1 MSETYFLHDR
11 KVRGDIAIVGMAS
24 HFPDAPNLYKFWE
37 NIIGKKDS
45 LTDVST
51 MLGDE
56 YWQKEDFYDPN
67 PAVADKTYGHRA
79 GFVPPIDFDPVE
91 FKIPP
96 AIIDS
101 ISTAQLFAL
110 YVAKQAM
117 LDAGLVGQENS
128 RVDRDR
134 IGVILGG
141 AGNGNTSFSLAS
153 RQQAP
158 YLRKIMIKSG
168 LSEKVA
174 SDIIERM
181 HGMYLEWN
189 EDSFPGFL
197 GNVACGRIA
206 SYFDLGGTSYMV
218 DAACASSL
226 AAIKA
231 AIGELHSGSC
241 DAVLT
246 GGVNLENSIFSFLC
260 FSKTPALSK
269 SNLSRPF
276 DQSADGMMLG
286 DGVGM
291 LVLKRL
297 EDAELD
303 GDRIYAVIK
312 SIEASSDGRA
322 KSIFAPRLEGQ
333 AKALRRAYAS
343 AGLSPNDIQLVE
355 AHGTGTASGDDT
367 ELKSLHT
374 VFGECQVPAKSVAIG
389 SIKSQIGHTRCAA
402 GAASM
407 MKVALALHHKV
418 LPPTL
423 NVDKP
428 TNLLKAENSPFYV
441 NSEARPWLRSFSSA
455 PRRAALS
462 AFGFGGTNFHVIL
475 EEYEK
480 NTHGSYRLNESP
492 WIMLFKGH
500 NPAELLAQ
508 CEEALIHFSGNL
520 PDIAIR
526 QHLEQ
531 QDIDSLQPQQARV
544 LFVSQS
550 AEQTVELLSLTIKQ
564 LQQNSAHGWEHPR
577 GIYYQPQGKM
587 LDGKIVAL
595 FPGQGSQYVNMA
607 RDVANDYPE
616 MRQSLETLDDVSVSE
631 LGHELSSVIYPV
643 PTFSDDE
650 RQVQQQRLTD
660 TANAQ
665 PALGAIS
672 AGYFNIL
679 KGMGFAPDF
688 VAGHSYGEVT
698 ALWAAGVLSDKDFHR
713 VSLVR
718 GWAAASASD
727 HRGAGTDAGAML
739 AASLNPAQR
748 AQILERY
755 TGIIIANDNSQQQVV
770 FGGATSLIHQLH
782 DELKKRDVHC
792 RILPV
797 SAAFHTAFIQPA
809 YQPYRERLAGIN
821 FQSPQCKLF
830 SSATAEPYGNSS
842 QAIRELLAE
851 QLIKPV
857 QFRQTI
863 EAIYQ
868 QGGRLFVEVGPKGV
882 LGKLV
887 ADILKD
893 KEHEVISVNPNDKGE
908 DRLQFARAQAKLLAE
923 GVKLRE
929 INQHIRPQPIAEDKS
944 KRLTFRMSGGFYL
957 SQKNKARRQHALR
970 DGDSAIV
977 EQFIAESAPV
987 PMAPVMPL
995 YSQKEVNI
1003 KEEHSG
1009 KEVKPTKEEHSDN
1022 GVKPTKEEH
1031 SDNGVKPTKEVYPDN
1046 EVKPTQE
1053 VHPTKEVVVEKVE
1066 NKVEKIAENKTISAQ
1081 FIQQNMLTII
1091 QRRESTM
1098 EQNNQLSE
1106 NVDVNMLNGLLQ
1118 AQQVMSQLHQQF
1130 QANQKDYIQLLG
1142 MLLDKQYTLLETCKD
1157 HQNLPSMLS
1166 SLSQSVQLLDKNL
1179 ELYHSNHEHYFM
1191 AQQSLFQ
1198 SGQVTPMIAPTHRTS
1213 SPVVDYSALAKV
1225 TTSAAIASAPVS
1237 TPAPIPTPIPTTA
1250 PAVKVDTAPVQGSK
1264 PVDTIKEIEPVRSI
1278 VPEMPVMPSVAEE
1291 LVKPIVNEAPIS
1303 QPTPV
1308 VIETKAKVLDPEVE
1322 KQFQLLS
1329 QITEEKIVNQLISI
1343 VSDRTGY
1350 PQDMIT
1356 PEMDLEA
1363 DLGIDS
1369 IKRLEIFG
1377 AMFDAFSANVGL
1389 YNEASRNKDLENFEV
1404 DSLSNISKMGVFF
1417 KQMLDD
1423 VINGLLGNG
1432 GDDVVAEQSSSS
1444 VETREHENT
1453 KSNVVPDSGGATG
1466 KLQSL
1471 GFFTSTVVSPE
1482 VDSVK
1487 KPLAESQLIVPSA
1500 VQPALNNE
1508 IVLNEEESFADSPVS
1523 RFAVVKQPLPMPDRL
1538 QGVFSSPKRWL
1549 VVDEGT
1555 TTVDDVVEVLR
1566 QQGQQVAVLMLEQN
1580 QAVMGDEAALDAA
1593 LTDIEQQHGTIEGVI
1608 YLQAPK
1614 QSVKALAD
1622 VFNERDYHSVETTF
1636 LLAKRLQ
1643 GSLNHDEQK
1652 TGYFMVIMR
1661 GDGELLTSGREHLS
1675 IVSAGITGLT
1685 KSLNIEWKNVFCRTV
1700 DIDARVKDSDVA
1712 KIVVEELQDSRTD
1725 MGEVGR
1731 SVNGERMTLALTE
1744 ENVLSAASVNQV
1756 NASDVLVVTGGARGI
1771 TAQCV
1776 IELAKQT
1783 QATFILLGRTDM
1795 TEPLPEW
1802 AEGKITQDER
1812 KTAAMAYLKA
1822 QGVQLTPVKING
1834 MLSRL
1839 THIDEINGTL
1849 QAIRQAG
1856 GRVMYL
1862 HCDITDPEQV
1872 KIALTQAQQ
1881 QLGQI
1886 TGLIHGAGN
1895 LADKR
1900 IEKKTLADLHSVF
1913 NAKVKGLENLC
1924 RELDCASLRHIMLFS
1939 SVAGF
1944 FGNAGQTDY
1953 SLANE
1958 TLNKF
1963 IYLPF
1968 KGKNSQIIRSVNWG
1982 PWDGGMVSDV
1992 LKRAY
1997 DAQNMAI
2004 IPLEEGTQRF
2014 VREFRDPGSLQI
2026 TIGGANYKAAK
2037 KVKALGIGEQ
2047 IDRQLSLD
2055 KNPFL
2060 YHHVIEGKPV
2070 LPMTAAIAWMAQIC
2084 EDRFPGYQLETI
2096 THFQVLKGIVFDNT
2110 LAESYCVAWVPSTGH
2125 ESSDGRLALDFVIT
2139 SKRMRHYQAT
2149 LLLSLQSREAEHE
2162 AVGIDLNAEVPQ
2174 TLPFYGS
2181 VEGEGMLFHGES
2193 FHGVQKV
2200 VHADND
2206 RMTLKCCV
2214 APVQLEMQGQSSTRL
2229 FNLFI
2234 SDIAFQLPAIWLLQ
2248 RNKMCLPNAIE
2259 KIEQYAELKFGQE
2272 FYASIEIKHQMS
2284 TEIITDIIF
2293 YDEQGYV
2300 YSRFHNAKFTAF
2312 VE

>member
-480 NTHGSYRLNESP
+480 NTHGRYRLNESP

-526 QHLEQ
+526 QYLEQ

-550 AEQTVELLSLTIKQ
+550 AEQTVELLSITIKQ

-616 MRQSLETLDDVSVSE
+616 MRQSLETLDDVSISE

-727 HRGAGTDAGAML
+727 HRGADTDAGAML

-821 FQSPQCKLF
+821 FQSPQCRLF

-957 SQKNKARRQHALR
+957 SQKNKARRQRALR

-995 YSQKEVNI
+995 HSQKEVNI

-1009 KEVKPTKEEHSDN
+1009 KEVKPTKE
-1022 GVKPTKEEH
+1022 VY

-1225 TTSAAIASAPVS
+1225 TTSATVA
-1237 TPAPIPTPIPTTA
+1237 PAPAVTPV
-1250 PAVKVDTAPVQGSK
+1250 PAVKVDPVLVQAST
-1264 PVDTIKEIEPVRSI
+1264 PVDSMKEITPVRSA
-1278 VPEMPVMPSVAEE
+1278 VPEMPAMASVAATTVESA
-1291 LVKPIVNEAPIS
+1291 KPTVSAAPVD
-1303 QPTPV
+1303 QPEPV
-1308 VIETKAKVLDPEVE
+1308 ITETKITVLDPEVE
-1322 KQFQLLS
+1322 KQIQNFE
-1329 QITEEKIVNQLISI
+1329 QITEEKIIGQLIAI

-1377 AMFDAFSANVGL
+1377 AMFDAFSTDAGI
-1389 YNEASRNKDLENFEV
+1389 YHDTSKSQDLENLDI
-1404 DSLSNISKMGVFF
+1404 DSLSNISKMAVFF
-1417 KQMLDD
+1417 NQMIKEAIRDLRQQGEGE
-1423 VINGLLGNG
+1423 VEPENAASAVEFYTES
-1432 GDDVVAEQSSSS
+1432 GDREKAERNEPVQAGS
-1444 VETREHENT
+1444 E
-1453 KSNVVPDSGGATG
+1453 AT
-1466 KLQSL
+1466 LRSF
-1471 GFFTSTVVSPE
+1471 GFVTSTTEASE
-1482 VDSVK
+1482 VAGVK
-1487 KPLAESQLIVPSA
+1487 KPLAESQWVTPSV

-1508 IVLNEEESFADSPVS
+1508 EESFTDSSVS
-1523 RFAVVKQPLPMPDRL
+1523 RFAVVKHPLSKPDCL
-1538 QGVFSSPKRWL
+1538 QGIFAFPRRWL
-1549 VVDEGT
+1549 VIDEEK
-1555 TTVDDVVEVLR
+1555 TTVGDTGVADIVKALK
-1566 QQGQQVAVLMLEQN
+1566 QQGQQVVVLTLSQSL
-1580 QAVMGDEAALDAA
+1580 GDEATLDAA
-1593 LTDIEQQHGTIEGVI
+1593 VTDIEREHGTIEGVI

-1614 QSVKALAD
+1614 QGVKNLAD
-1622 VFNERDYHSVETTF
+1622 VFSAREYLSVETTF

-1643 GSLNHDEQK
+1643 GSLNHNDLQS
-1652 TGYFMVIMR
+1652 GYFMVVMR
-1661 GDGELLTSGREHLS
+1661 SDGELLTSGREYLP
-1675 IVSAGITGLT
+1675 IVSAGIPGLT

-1700 DIDARVKDSDVA
+1700 DIDARVKGSDVA
-1712 KIVVEELQDSRTD
+1712 KMVLEELQDSRTD
-1725 MGEVGR
+1725 LAEVGR
-1731 SVNGERMTLALTE
+1731 GINGERMTLALTE
-1744 ENVLSAASVNQV
+1744 EKVLSASSTANQV
-1756 NASDVLVVTGGARGI
+1756 NADDVLVVTGGARGI

-1776 IELAKQT
+1776 IELAKQS
-1783 QATFILLGRTDM
+1783 QAAFILLGRTDI
-1795 TEPLPEW
+1795 TAPLPSW
-1802 AEGKITQDER
+1802 AEGKTTLADR
-1812 KTAAMAYLKA
+1812 KAAAIAYLQA
-1822 QGVQLTPVKING
+1822 QGEKLTPVKIDS
-1834 MLSRL
+1834 MLGRL
-1839 THIDEINGTL
+1839 AHIEEINQTL
-1849 QAIRQAG
+1849 QEIRLAG
-1856 GRVMYL
+1856 GRAIYL
-1862 HCDITDPEQV
+1862 DCDITDSEQM
-1872 KIALTQAQQ
+1872 KIVLTNAQQ
-1881 QLGQI
+1881 QFGQV
-1886 TGLIHGAGN
+1886 TGFVHGAGN

-1900 IEKKTLADLHSVF
+1900 IEKKTRDDLHSVF
-1913 NAKVKGLENLC
+1913 NVKVKGLENLC
-1924 RELDCASLRHIMLFS
+1924 RELDCTSLRHIMLFS
-1939 SVAGF
+1939 SVSGF

-1963 IYLPF
+1963 IHLPL
-1968 KGKNSQIIRSVNWG
+1968 KGKNSRIIRSVNWG

-1997 DAQNMAI
+1997 DAQNMVI
-2004 IPLEEGTQRF
+2004 IPLKEGTQRF
-2014 VREFRDPGSLQI
+2014 VREFGDTRSLQV
-2026 TIGGANYKAAK
+2026 TIGGENYKAANK
-2037 KVKALGIGEQ
+2037 IKALGTGEQ
-2047 IDRQLSLD
+2047 IDRLLTLEE
-2055 KNPFL
+2055 NPFL
-2060 YHHVIEGKPV
+2060 HHHVIDGKPV
-2070 LPMTAAIAWMAQIC
+2070 LPITAAIAWMAKVC
-2084 EDRFPGYQLETI
+2084 EDRFPGYQLETVAN
-2096 THFQVLKGIVFDNT
+2096 FRVLKGILFDGKQT
-2110 LAESYCVAWVPSTGH
+2110 GSYRVTWVPSALH
-2125 ESSDGRLALDFVIT
+2125 ESSDGRLALDFVIA
-2139 SKRMRHYQAT
+2139 SEQRKHYQAT
-2149 LLLSLQSREAEHE
+2149 LILSLQCREVEHE
-2162 AVGIDLNAEVPQ
+2162 PVQIDLNTHVPQ
-2174 TLPFYGS
+2174 TVPFYGKAN
-2181 VEGEGMLFHGES
+2181 GQNMLFHGEL
-2193 FHGVQKV
+2193 FHGIQQV
-2200 VHADND
+2200 VHVGND
-2206 RMTLKCCV
+2206 YMILKCCV
-2214 APVQLEMQGQSSTRL
+2214 ASVAPEVQGQFSTNL

-2234 SDIAFQLPAIWLLQ
+2234 NDVALQLPVLWLLQ
-2248 RNKMCLPNAIE
+2248 RDQAALPSAIE
-2259 KIEQYAELKFGQE
+2259 KLEQYAELKFGQE
-2272 FYASIEIKHQMS
+2272 FYASVKIKHQMS

-2293 YDEQGYV
+2293 YDEQGRI
-2300 YSRFHNAKFTAF
+2300 YSQIHNARFTVFAELRNLF
-2312 VE
+2312 FSDKNGHDE

>member
-24 HFPDAPNLYKFWE
+24 HFPDAPDLYKFWE

-158 YLRKIMIKSG
+158 YLRKIMVKSG

-174 SDIIERM
+174 NDIIERM

-374 VFGECQVPAKSVAIG
+374 VFGEYQVPAKSVAIG

-441 NSEARPWLRSFSSA
+441 NSEARPWLRSFNSA

-480 NTHGSYRLNESP
+480 HTHGRYRLNESP
-492 WIMLFKGH
+492 WVMLFKGH

-508 CEEALIHFSGNL
+508 CEEALTRFSGNL

-550 AEQTVELLSLTIKQ
+550 AEQTVELLSIAIKQ
-564 LQQNSAHGWEHPR
+564 LQQNSTHGWEHPR

-607 RDVANDYPE
+607 RDIANDYPE
-616 MRQSLETLDDVSVSE
+616 MRQSLETLDEVSISE
-631 LGHELSSVIYPV
+631 LGHELSPVVYPV

-650 RQVQQQRLTD
+650 RQIHQQRLTD

-679 KGMGFAPDF
+679 KGMGFVPDF

-698 ALWAAGVLSDKDFHR
+698 ALWAAGVFSDKNFHR
-713 VSLVR
+713 VSLAR

-727 HRGAGTDAGAML
+727 HRGADTDAGAML
-739 AASLNPAQR
+739 AASLNSAQR

-755 TGIIIANDNSQQQVV
+755 SGIIIANDNSQQQVV
-770 FGGATSLIHQLH
+770 FGGATPLIHQLH

-797 SAAFHTAFIQPA
+797 SAAFHTAFIEPA

-821 FQSPQCKLF
+821 FQSPQCRLF
-830 SSATAEPYGNSS
+830 SSATAEPYGNSP

-868 QGGRLFVEVGPKGV
+868 EGGRLFVEVGPKGV

-908 DRLQFARAQAKLLAE
+908 DRLQFARAQAKLLAV

-929 INQHIRPQPIAEDKS
+929 INQHIRPQPMAEDKS

-957 SQKNKARRQHALR
+957 SQKNKARRQRALR

-995 YSQKEVNI
+995 HSQKEVNI

-1009 KEVKPTKEEHSDN
+1009 KEVKPT
-1022 GVKPTKEEH
+1022 
-1031 SDNGVKPTKEVYPDN
+1031 
-1046 EVKPTQE
+1046 QE
-1053 VHPTKEVVVEKVE
+1053 VHPTQEVVVEKVE

-1225 TTSAAIASAPVS
+1225 TTSATIASAPVS
-1237 TPAPIPTPIPTTA
+1237 TPIPTPIPTTA
-1250 PAVKVDTAPVQGSK
+1250 PAVKVDTAPVQAK
-1264 PVDTIKEIEPVRSI
+1264 PVDPIKEIEPVRSMM
-1278 VPEMPVMPSVAEE
+1278 PEMPVMPSVVEE
-1291 LVKPIVNEAPIS
+1291 AVKPIVNDTPVS

-1308 VIETKAKVLDPEVE
+1308 VIETKAKVLDPKVE
-1322 KQFQLLS
+1322 KQFQILS

-1423 VINGLLGNG
+1423 VMNDLLGNG
-1432 GDDVVAEQSSSS
+1432 GDEAVAEQSPPS

-1471 GFFTSTVVSPE
+1471 GFFTSTVTSPE
-1482 VDSVK
+1482 ADSVK
-1487 KPLAESQLIVPSA
+1487 KPLAEPQLIVPSV
-1500 VQPALNNE
+1500 VQPVLKNE
-1508 IVLNEEESFADSPVS
+1508 IVLNEEESFAGSPVS
-1523 RFAVVKQPLPMPDRL
+1523 RFAVVKQSLPMPDRL

-1555 TTVDDVVEVLR
+1555 TTVDDVVNALR
-1566 QQGQQVAVLMLEQN
+1566 QQGQQVAVLMLKQN
-1580 QAVMGDEAALDAA
+1580 PAVMESEAALDAA
-1593 LTDIEQQHGTIEGVI
+1593 LADIEQQHGTIEGVI
-1608 YLQAPK
+1608 YLQTPK
-1614 QSVKALAD
+1614 QSVKALAE
-1622 VFNERDYHSVETTF
+1622 VFNEQDYRSVETTF

-1643 GSLNHDEQK
+1643 RSLNHDEQK

-1675 IVSAGITGLT
+1675 IVSAGLTGLT

-1700 DIDARVKDSDVA
+1700 DIDARVKDSDAA
-1712 KIVVEELQDSRTD
+1712 KMVVEELQDSRTD

-1731 SVNGERMTLALTE
+1731 GVNGERMTLALTE
-1744 ENVLSAASVNQV
+1744 ENVLSAAFVNQV
-1756 NASDVLVVTGGARGI
+1756 NAGDVLIVTGGARGI

-1776 IELAKQT
+1776 IELAKQS
-1783 QATFILLGRTDM
+1783 QATFILLGRTDI

-1802 AEGKITQDER
+1802 AEGKTTQDER

-1822 QGVQLTPVKING
+1822 QGIQLTPVKING

-1839 THIDEINGTL
+1839 THLDEINGTL

-1862 HCDITDPEQV
+1862 HCDITDLKQV
-1872 KIALTQAQQ
+1872 KIALTKAQQ

-1924 RELDCASLRHIMLFS
+1924 RELDFTSLRHIMLFS
-1939 SVAGF
+1939 SVSGF
-1944 FGNAGQTDY
+1944 FGNAGQADY

-1992 LKRAY
+1992 LKRVY

-2026 TIGGANYKAAK
+2026 TIGGANYKAEK
-2037 KVKALGIGEQ
+2037 TVKALGIGEQ
-2047 IDRQLSLD
+2047 VDRQLSLD

-2060 YHHVIEGKPV
+2060 YHHVIEGKSV
-2070 LPMTAAIAWMAQIC
+2070 LPMTAAIAWMARIC
-2084 EDRFPGYQLETI
+2084 EDRFPGYKLETI
-2096 THFQVLKGIVFDNT
+2096 TDFKVLKGIVFDNT
-2110 LAESYCVAWVPSTGH
+2110 LAESYCVAWVPNTFD
-2125 ESSDGRLALDFVIT
+2125 ESGDGRLALDVVIT
-2139 SKRMRHYQAT
+2139 SKRMKHYQAT
-2149 LLLSLQSREAEHE
+2149 LILSLQSREAQHE
-2162 AVGIDLNAEVPQ
+2162 VVGIDLNAEVPQ
-2174 TLPFYGS
+2174 TLPFYDG
-2181 VEGEGMLFHGES
+2181 VGGEGILFHGES

-2200 VHADND
+2200 VHVDDDNI
-2206 RMTLKCCV
+2206 TLKCCV
-2214 APVQLEMQGQSSTRL
+2214 MPVQLEMQGQFSTRL

-2234 SDIAFQLPAIWLLQ
+2234 NDIAFQLPAIWFLQ
-2248 RNKMCLPNAIE
+2248 RNEMCLPNAIE

-2284 TEIITDIIF
+2284 TEIIIDIIF
-2293 YDEQGYV
+2293 YDEQGYI
-2300 YSRFHNAKFTAF
+2300 YSRFHNAKFTVF

>member
-45 LTDVST
+45 LTDIST

-158 YLRKIMIKSG
+158 YLRKIMVKSG

-174 SDIIERM
+174 NDIIERM
-181 HGMYLEWN
+181 HGMYLEWT

-374 VFGECQVPAKSVAIG
+374 VFGEYQVPAKSVAIG

-418 LPPTL
+418 LPPTI
-423 NVDKP
+423 NVGKP

-480 NTHGSYRLNESP
+480 HTHGRYRLNESP

-500 NPAELLAQ
+500 NPAELLVQ

-526 QHLEQ
+526 QYLEQ

-550 AEQTVELLSLTIKQ
+550 AEQTVALLSIAIKQ

-616 MRQSLETLDDVSVSE
+616 MRQSLETLDDVSINE
-631 LGHELSSVIYPV
+631 LGHELSLVIYPV

-650 RQVQQQRLTD
+650 RQVQQQRLMD

-713 VSLVR
+713 VSLAR

-727 HRGAGTDAGAML
+727 HRGADTDAGAML

-797 SAAFHTAFIQPA
+797 SAAFHTAFIESA

-821 FQSPQCKLF
+821 FQSPQCRLF
-830 SSATAEPYGNSS
+830 SSATAEPYGNSP

-929 INQHIRPQPIAEDKS
+929 INQHICPQPIAEDKS

-957 SQKNKARRQHALR
+957 SQKNKARRKRALR

-995 YSQKEVNI
+995 HSQKEVNI

-1009 KEVKPTKEEHSDN
+1009 K
-1022 GVKPTKEEH
+1022 
-1031 SDNGVKPTKEVYPDN
+1031 

-1198 SGQVTPMIAPTHRTS
+1198 SGQVAPMIAPTHRTS

-1225 TTSAAIASAPVS
+1225 TASATIEPAPVS

-1250 PAVKVDTAPVQGSK
+1250 PAVKVDTAPVKGSK
-1264 PVDTIKEIEPVRSI
+1264 PVDTIKEIEPVRSM
-1278 VPEMPVMPSVAEE
+1278 VPEIPVMPSVVEE
-1291 LVKPIVNEAPIS
+1291 PVKPIVNETPVS

-1308 VIETKAKVLDPEVE
+1308 VIETKTKILDPEVE

-1423 VINGLLGNG
+1423 VMNGLLGNG
-1432 GDDVVAEQSSSS
+1432 GNEVVAEQSLPS
-1444 VETREHENT
+1444 VETREHANT
-1453 KSNVVPDSGGATG
+1453 KSNIVPDSGGATG

-1471 GFFTSTVVSPE
+1471 GFFTSTVTSPE

-1487 KPLAESQLIVPSA
+1487 KPLAEPQLIVPSV
-1500 VQPALNNE
+1500 VQPALKNE
-1508 IVLNEEESFADSPVS
+1508 IVLNEEESFAGSPVS

-1555 TTVDDVVEVLR
+1555 TTVDDVVNALR
-1566 QQGQQVAVLMLEQN
+1566 QQGQQVAVLMLEKN
-1580 QAVMGDEAALDAA
+1580 QAVMRDEAALDMA
-1593 LTDIEQQHGTIEGVI
+1593 LADIEQQHGTIEGVI
-1608 YLQAPK
+1608 YLQTPK

-1622 VFNERDYHSVETTF
+1622 VFNEQDYRSVETTF

-1675 IVSAGITGLT
+1675 IVSAGLTGLT

-1700 DIDARVKDSDVA
+1700 DIDARVKDSDAA
-1712 KIVVEELQDSRTD
+1712 KMVVEELQDSRTD

-1731 SVNGERMTLALTE
+1731 GVNGERMTLALTE
-1744 ENVLSAASVNQV
+1744 ENVLSATSVNQV

-1776 IELAKQT
+1776 IELAKQS

-1795 TEPLPEW
+1795 TEPLPKW

-1862 HCDITDPEQV
+1862 HCDITDPKQV
-1872 KIALTQAQQ
+1872 KIALTKAQQ

-1924 RELDCASLRHIMLFS
+1924 RELDFTSLRHIMLFS
-1939 SVAGF
+1939 SVSGF
-1944 FGNAGQTDY
+1944 FGNAGQADY

-1992 LKRAY
+1992 LKQAY

-2026 TIGGANYKAAK
+2026 TIGGANYKAEK
-2037 KVKALGIGEQ
+2037 TVKVLGIGEQ
-2047 IDRQLSLD
+2047 VDRQLSLD

-2060 YHHVIEGKPV
+2060 YHHVIEGKSV
-2070 LPMTAAIAWMAQIC
+2070 LPMTAAIAWMARIC

-2096 THFQVLKGIVFDNT
+2096 THFKVLKGIVFDNA
-2110 LAESYCVAWVPSTGH
+2110 LAESYCVAWVPSTFD
-2125 ESSDGRLALDFVIT
+2125 ESGDGRLALNVVIT
-2139 SKRMRHYQAT
+2139 SKRMKHYQAT
-2149 LLLSLQSREAEHE
+2149 LILSLQSREAKHE

-2174 TLPFYGS
+2174 TLPFYGG
-2181 VEGEGMLFHGES
+2181 VGGEGMLFHGES

-2200 VHADND
+2200 VHVDD
-2206 RMTLKCCV
+2206 DHITLKCCV
-2214 APVQLEMQGQSSTRL
+2214 MPVQLEMQGQFSTRL

-2234 SDIAFQLPAIWLLQ
+2234 NDIAFQLPAMWLLQ
-2248 RNKMCLPNAIE
+2248 RNEMCLPNAIE

-2272 FYASIEIKHQMS
+2272 FYASIEIKNQIS

-2293 YDEQGYV
+2293 YDEQGYI
-2300 YSRFHNAKFTAF
+2300 YSRFHNAKFTVF